1 MLLLMFHKHPN
12 PYFGPT
18 TDGKPLDCI
27 LDVLNLM
34 LVDYKFIVGIK
45 AEARTKKF
53 FGFLQN
59 GLSLSSRKLKRQ
71 PGKSRNWPEILNS
84 EQNMLFIKL

>member
-12 PYFGPT
+12 PYFGPN

-34 LVDYKFIVGIK
+34 LVERKFIDGIK
-45 AEARTKKF
+45 QKLEQKKF
-53 FGFLQN
+53 LGFLQD
-59 GLSLSSRKLKRQ
+59 G
-71 PGKSRNWPEILNS
+71 
-84 EQNMLFIKL
+84 